1 MSQYSGGTFIS
12 SVTPVVHDGGEPG
25 QVDMKLGFHAKQPA
39 SLQSEQRTHVETTQS
54 DPSLFRQQ
62 EQVNGTIKACWL
74 RRNCSFLQRE
84 EEPHRRKHPHPCY
97 ELTQDQAFQLC
108 KKKKRKVEDK
118 EKKKKKKI
126 KHASKRECQKQKSWC
141 QGLQNLAGHQ
151 ENSNVTAEMNQRCT
165 EEKTDWDSVKENGEW
180 RGLGAGSLVLAAG
193 ELAAPLAV
201 CGWGEAYVH
210 YIVPRRLIVSRS
222 VRYLL
227 LGDNA
232 VDFCKR

>member
-74 RRNCSFLQRE
+74 RRNCSLLQRE
-84 EEPHRRKHPHPCY
+84 EEPHKRKHPRPCY

-108 KKKKRKVEDK
+108 KKKSGRQRKE
-118 EKKKKKKI
+118 EKKKSNTPAKGNVKNK
-126 KHASKRECQKQKSWC
+126 SLGVKR
-141 QGLQNLAGHQ
+141 LQNLAGHQ

-165 EEKTDWDSVKENGEW
+165 EEKTDWDSVKENREW
-180 RGLGAGSLVLAAG
+180 RGLGGGGGHWFWQQGSLL
-193 ELAAPLAV
+193 PLWPSV
-201 CGWGEAYVH
+201 VGG
-210 YIVPRRLIVSRS
+210 RLMSTT
-222 VRYLL
+222 LFP
-227 LGDNA
+227 GDSSCP
-232 VDFCKR
+232 DLSDICFWETMR